1 MQQGVWDEFLSAPA
15 ADAADG
21 FRIGPLALG
30 AAQDAGE
37 AAQRRAFLKWT
48 QGEAMTAQEKAL
60 VDGLW
65 NTDPHRAS
73 EYWAA
78 GEFLDTE
85 VPTSSALDGG
95 GLDGTMENGKEIE
108 HYMARRKTLE
118 RNKEKGRN
126 YELEQLTEFHMKA
139 IDVEEQVTIITDDG
153 TKLRLDAIGRTIKE
167 NKLIL
172 QEYKSSNRARLT
184 SNQKKGF
191 PQILEK
197 GGTVVGKGKGIYSRG
212 FRIPAGTQIEIIR
225 PKN

>member
-1 MQQGVWDEFLSAPA
+1 MCPRTAAAGVKFPPRPRQMRQTVFEAGLWRWARRRMQARP
-15 ADAADG
+15 
-21 FRIGPLALG
+21 
-30 AAQDAGE
+30 
-37 AAQRRAFLKWT
+37 QRRAFLKWT
-48 QGEAMTAQEKAL
+48 QGEAMTAQEKAF
-60 VDGLW
+60 VEDLW
-65 NTDPHRAS
+65 NTDPAKAS

-95 GLDGTMENGKEIE
+95 GFDGTMENGKRNRALYGQKKKRSKGI
-108 HYMARRKTLE
+108 RK
-118 RNKEKGRN
+118 KGRN

-191 PQILEK
+191 PK
-197 GGTVVGKGKGIYSRG
+197 Y
-212 FRIPAGTQIEIIR
+212 
-225 PKN
+225 